1 MPNQLSILL
10 NRASAGA
17 KPTWTNLPKV
27 IGVALSLLLTF
38 GQNPGYGQ
46 GHLQTWNTNQ
56 RERSQK
62 LLSGAMTA
70 LNKGLVDQASNLL
83 IQATLAD
90 PSDPVSLTMLGTTY
104 VRQGKYSEA
113 LESLKKSYQLSKSAE
128 TLLSTGFAYYLQHDY
143 DAAISSWSRALE
155 RDPKMVEANA
165 DIGFAYLRKGSFAQ
179 ADESFRNLINAR
191 PNSQLAYQ
199 GLALLNYLA
208 GNFAAARK
216 AADHAQSIQSYY
228 PVLLLL
234 AKLDYLQGDAQNGQ
248 KRVNEWLKASS
259 GKRAL
264 LRPMTALGYPLQ
276 HDFHWDP
283 FLADNFDNG
292 RLLMARTQS
301 TEKNGDSRRKSLASQ
316 GKGDTLLSEAKRA
329 SSAAPSDFYILRE
342 LALIEMANGN
352 YTECIDHFSDAIS
365 ICPSCRVDWLHK
377 ARALAMQGK
386 SAEASYAVNA
396 FLRQRPNEKIAQPF
410 LEIAKGTP
418 AQIPDLSPQ
427 ADPHIKPSGSGDS
440 GF

>member
-1 MPNQLSILL
+1 MPKLFSSTHSEAKLQEKHRPTKYSTVICVTIALLLSI
-10 NRASAGA
+10 
-17 KPTWTNLPKV
+17 
-27 IGVALSLLLTF
+27 
-38 GQNPGYGQ
+38 GQYPSYAQ

-62 LLSGAMTA
+62 LLSAAMTA
-70 LNKGLVDQASNLL
+70 LNKGQVDQASNSL

-165 DIGFAYLRKGSFAQ
+165 DIGFAHLRKGNFAQ

-199 GLALLNYLA
+199 GLAVLNYLA
-208 GNFAAARK
+208 GNFSAARK
-216 AADHAQSIQSYY
+216 AAEHAQSIQSYY
-228 PVLLLL
+228 PVILLQ
-234 AKLDYLQGDAQNGQ
+234 AKLDYLQGDSQAGQ

-264 LRPMTALGYPLQ
+264 VRPMTALGYPLQ

-292 RLLMARTQS
+292 RLLMARTQ
-301 TEKNGDSRRKSLASQ
+301 TNEKNGDSRRKSLASQ
-316 GKGDTLLSEAKRA
+316 GKSDALLSEVQRA
-329 SSAAPSDFYILRE
+329 NSA
-342 LALIEMANGN
+342 
-352 YTECIDHFSDAIS
+352 
-365 ICPSCRVDWLHK
+365 
-377 ARALAMQGK
+377 
-386 SAEASYAVNA
+386 
-396 FLRQRPNEKIAQPF
+396 
-410 LEIAKGTP
+410 
-418 AQIPDLSPQ
+418 
-427 ADPHIKPSGSGDS
+427 
-440 GF
+440 